1 MGTKETWLWITMH
14 LTTFVRKTNTR
25 IFAAFREMDFL
36 DSLHVIDHIT
46 CRRNLHSIAE
56 VNVKVI

>member
-1 MGTKETWLWITMH
+1 MH
-14 LTTFVRKTNTR
+14 LATFGRKTNTR

-36 DSLHVIDHIT
+36 DSLHDHIT